1 MKPFREIAASALT
14 ATCLTEEMHHRGY
27 VLVRGLLSSA
37 DLDPLLREITHILAE
52 ARWLVSDND
61 PAHRIA
67 NPSAACADGEPAYK
81 AVNDKVFQ
89 LQSFHRLPHH
99 ALLQNVMK
107 LLVGPELFIHPKSAV
122 RLVFPRFDRGTTKAH
137 QDHTAVGGTEESFTA
152 WLPLHDCPV
161 EQGVLRVKSGS
172 HRFGLQ
178 PRAGKTGCIIS
189 GTEQGDEWVGGDL
202 NKGDLLIFHSLT
214 VHEALPN
221 QSNRMRISLDC
232 RFQNYRQPVNPGAL
246 VFTGGSGRSWSDV
259 YRDWLSDELKYY
271 WTKLP
276 LELNPSKMQLA
287 ELAANAEPIE
297 MRSRYGRILERI
309 EQLSNVDV
317 T

>member
-1 MKPFREIAASALT
+1 MKPFREIAASVLA
-14 ATCLTEEMHHRGY
+14 ATCLSEEMRHHGY

-37 DLDPLLREITHILAE
+37 DLDPLLREITHILADTQ
-52 ARWLVSDND
+52 WLVSDTD
-61 PAHRIA
+61 PVQRIA
-67 NPSAACADGEPAYK
+67 NPSAACADGDPAYK
-81 AVNDKVFQ
+81 AVNDRVFQ

-99 ALLQNVMK
+99 DLLQKVMG
-107 LLVGPELFIHPKSAV
+107 LLVGPELFIHPKSAA
-122 RLVFPRFDRGTTKAH
+122 RLVFPHFDRGMTKAH
-137 QDHTAVGGTEESFTA
+137 QDNTAVGGTEQSFTA
-152 WLPLHDCPV
+152 WLPLHDCPI

-178 PRAGKTGCIIS
+178 PTLGKTGCITS

-246 VFTGGSGRSWSDV
+246 VFTGPSGRSWSDV
-259 YRDWLSDELKYY
+259 YRGWLSDELKYY

-276 LELNPSKMQLA
+276 LELNPSKLQLA
-287 ELAANAEPIE
+287 ELAANAESNE
-297 MRSRYGRILERI
+297 MRSRYRRILERI
-309 EQLSNVDV
+309 EQLS
-317 T
+317 TLT